1 MSGLFISK
9 IKNLCLK
16 AYLHWLHLF
25 LSWSWCVIKCLFKT
39 LVPEE
44 TKLQWLHLYEFSP
57 VCIFKWVL
65 KMLVC
70 VDAYHRRLLQVSYK
84 VRATSSKTLCSSIS
98 SILYLLIT
106 TSLQFGVA
114 HGQALLYVSYHQVL
128 QGKGSHL
135 QNVVLLHLLH
145 LHHHLTPVS
154 CCTWS
159 GSALCRPPP
168 NPPHESELQTL
179 PLSLSILSFFGL

>member
-25 LSWSWCVIKCLFKT
+25 LSWSLCVIKCLFKT

-70 VDAYHRRLLQVSYK
+70 GDAYHRRLLQGSYK
-84 VRATSSKTLCSSIS
+84 IRATTSKTLCS

-114 HGQALLYVSYHQVL
+114 HGQVLLYVSHHQVL

-145 LHHHLTPVS
+145 LIPLHHQLTPVWR
-154 CCTWS
+154 CT
-159 GSALCRPPP
+159 
-168 NPPHESELQTL
+168 
-179 PLSLSILSFFGL
+179 

>member
-25 LSWSWCVIKCLFKT
+25 LSWSLCVIKCLFKT

-65 KMLVC
+65 KMC
-70 VDAYHRRLLQVSYK
+70 GCISQKAAPRLLQG
-84 VRATSSKTLCSSIS
+84 RATSFKTLWSSIS